1 MKSMEMSL
9 IRPSDASKAIFSVPH
24 ARMKEL
30 VDLNLCKLENL
41 RDFTSG
47 DVGGILQRIYVSM
60 WELKSHEYIEDTYIL
75 NRLKDRLQARRVY
88 NKVVCNC
95 HEDSKLLNVID
106 LVEKL
111 YYARNIALRQE
122 LGARLQLALHD
133 FLEEFIHH
141 MSEEEKVFQPLLNKY
156 FDQKELE
163 NLLNTVLE
171 QHRLWKEKVSAEKS
185 LKLVKRKRKFDE
197 DEYIAEIASAKMD
210 HLRFRRSYCEEVN
223 DFFGKRFTSAAV
235 LRFEDLPNEIV
246 IRIFGYLS
254 PYHLISSC
262 SRVSRKWNRLCVTPN
277 IWRNLYPVMWAR
289 GHWSFH
295 FDETLIES
303 CIDDDKQYNFFDS
316 DDDDDINNP
325 IIKNDNGVNKEDKEA
340 VFLGKMALYLLP
352 KIGTGVRR
360 LVLSGTRSLSSST
373 ARSFLMK
380 LPDLQ
385 HLKLSYCPNI
395 DDDAFKGLR
404 RYAALRQLRTLDL
417 SGCKRLTD
425 RTFERISSCY
435 FPVRRARK
443 MSQLRK
449 ISLSGVHN
457 ITNDGLD
464 QLQLH
469 AKTLEF
475 VDLSGCFRL
484 SGTHLNAFISH
495 CSQLKPENLY
505 YCNMISN
512 GPFPNSANGC
522 QNLDCPLRNC
532 CQLSTIRY

>member
-1 MKSMEMSL
+1 MSL

-141 MSEEEKVFQPLLNKY
+141 MK
-156 FDQKELE
+156 LE

-171 QHRLWKEKVSAEKS
+171 QHRLWKEKVSAEKVPQTCQ
-185 LKLVKRKRKFDE
+185 KK
-197 DEYIAEIASAKMD
+197 A
-210 HLRFRRSYCEEVN
+210 YCEEVN

-289 GHWSFH
+289 GH
-295 FDETLIES
+295 
-303 CIDDDKQYNFFDS
+303 Y
-316 DDDDDINNP
+316 DDDDINNP

-469 AKTLEF
+469 AKTL
-475 VDLSGCFRL
+475 D
-484 SGTHLNAFISH
+484 
-495 CSQLKPENLY
+495 
-505 YCNMISN
+505 
-512 GPFPNSANGC
+512 
-522 QNLDCPLRNC
+522 
-532 CQLSTIRY
+532 